1 MEITES
7 EQQKEKKINE
17 KFKDTTWDSIK
28 HTKILIINVP
38 EEEKEERIE
47 NIFDKIMTKI
57 FPNLKKETDNPVQK
71 ERVLDKMNTNGP
83 TPRYIIIKM
92 IKFNGKCN
100 SKVSKKKQSYTRDS
114 L

>member
-1 MEITES
+1 
-7 EQQKEKKINE
+7 
-17 KFKDTTWDSIK
+17 
-28 HTKILIINVP
+28 
-38 EEEKEERIE
+38 
-47 NIFDKIMTKI
+47 MTKI

-92 IKFNGKCN
+92 IKVKGKCN
-100 SKVSKKKQSYTRDS
+100 SKVSKKKQSYTKDS